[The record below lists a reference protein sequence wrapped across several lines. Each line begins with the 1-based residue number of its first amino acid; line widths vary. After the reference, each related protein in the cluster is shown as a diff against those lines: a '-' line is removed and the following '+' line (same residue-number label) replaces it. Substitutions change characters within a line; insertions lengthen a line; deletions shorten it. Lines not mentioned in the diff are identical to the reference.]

1 MASSAIANAFSGFL
15 KGWDNETD
23 RQTRQ
28 ADAAEARTRNA
39 EMFGLQKQAL
49 QFNLQDMERKSLL
62 GSAQLSTQLGLAQ
75 EAADTFTQQAPTRLA
90 QRDLETQA
98 LAATQAAKQRVM
110 TSEVMQ
116 DFAQQ
121 QAQSNLQG
129 KYLDMSNALFQKNAQ
144 LFETARQSI
153 TPGNAAQV
161 MTQLGLDNFYQLVP
175 MADGTPGVKPRNGGE
190 VLPLGIWK
198 ELVLND
204 KAASQLS
211 IQQARDMA
219 TQQGRIDM
227 AKVSASQKQNRMQAD
242 VAARQDRT
250 RTMLMQLAAKA
261 ARDAGTPEKV
271 MEFYH
276 TYEENLRNGVLPDAM
291 PGVAQ

>member
-1 MASSAIANAFSGFL
+1 
-15 KGWDNETD
+15 
-23 RQTRQ
+23 
-28 ADAAEARTRNA
+28 
-39 EMFGLQKQAL
+39 
-49 QFNLQDMERKSLL
+49 
-62 GSAQLSTQLGLAQ
+62 
-75 EAADTFTQQAPTRLA
+75 
-90 QRDLETQA
+90 
-98 LAATQAAKQRVM
+98 M
-110 TSEVMQ
+110 TPEVMQ

-121 QAQSNLQG
+121 QAESNLQG

-211 IQQARDMA
+211 VQQARDMA

-227 AKVSASQKQNRMQAD
+227 ATASASQKQNRMQAD

>member
-62 GSAQLSTQLGLAQ
+62 GSAQISTQLGLAQ

-110 TSEVMQ
+110 TPEVMQ

-204 KAASQLS
+204 KAASELS